1 MSDAVAGLI
10 FIASLLGAGLT
21 LIVMCALA
29 WFIEDYFAE
38 RRLRRRRQIL
48 DLTSTLPA
56 ARGRF
61 HGRRR

>member
-1 MSDAVAGLI
+1 MSDVVAGLI

-38 RRLRRRRQIL
+38 RRLRRRQIL
-48 DLTSTLPA
+48 DLTPTLPA

-61 HGRRR
+61 RGRRR

>member
-1 MSDAVAGLI
+1 MSDVVAGLI

-21 LIVMCALA
+21 LIVMCAF

-38 RRLRRRRQIL
+38 RRLRRRQIL
-48 DLTSTLPA
+48 DLTPTLPA

-61 HGRRR
+61 RGRRR